1 MSIQSVCIFFGASS
15 GFEPAY
21 SLAAA
26 ELGELIGSKGIP
38 LIYGGGSTGLMG
50 VVADGVL
57 KSEGEVTSAL
67 PPLSGPV

>member
-1 MSIQSVCIFFGASS
+1 MHIFGASS

-26 ELGELIGSKGIP
+26 ELGKLIGSKGIS

-50 VVADGVL
+50 VIADGVL
-57 KSEGEVTSAL
+57 KSEGEVTGDL